1 MRRTTWRSWIP
12 FLLLVLSIAF
22 LILHESG
29 ATAPLENTL
38 QYVTAPLQRATS
50 RITERLGG
58 LFTTMRDVQELE
70 AEVEALRQERD
81 ALLSDN
87 IRLQQYEAT
96 TVQLRELLNFQEGN
110 PTWAFLGADV
120 VGQGEVIGQE
130 PNPYL
135 RYLTINVGS
144 DEGIEPGMPVIA
156 GGAVLIGRIA
166 EVGPRTSKVQLLS
179 DTASSVAVR
188 LQESRTTGLVVGQPD
203 ASLRMV
209 YIPQTEEVQ
218 VEEVVFTSGLGG
230 SMPRGLVIG
239 QVAEVTQ
246 QDFAFDQ
253 KAVIRPALD
262 YHQVEM
268 VLIITSFQPLIEE
281 EATEEPTTEP

>member
-1 MRRTTWRSWIP
+1 MLAIT
-12 FLLLVLSIAF
+12 L

-29 ATAPLENTL
+29 VIAPLENGL
-38 QYVTAPLQRATS
+38 QYVTAPLQRAAS
-50 RITERLGG
+50 QMADRLGG
-58 LFTTMRDVQELE
+58 LFTTVRDVRELE
-70 AEVEALRQERD
+70 AEVEELRRERD

-96 TVQLRELLNFQEGN
+96 TVQLRELLNFREGN

-135 RYLTINVGS
+135 RYLTISAGS
-144 DEGIEPGMPVIA
+144 EEGIEIGMPVIA

-166 EVGPRTSKVQLLS
+166 EVGPHTAKVQLLS

-218 VEEVVFTSGLGG
+218 PEEVVFTSGLGG

-239 QVAEVTQ
+239 QVAEVIQ

-253 KAVIRPALD
+253 EALIRPALD

-268 VLIITSFQPLIEE
+268 VLIITSFQPSAE
-281 EATEEPTTEP
+281 EATEEPATEP

>member
-1 MRRTTWRSWIP
+1 
-12 FLLLVLSIAF
+12 
-22 LILHESG
+22 
-29 ATAPLENTL
+29 
-38 QYVTAPLQRATS
+38 
-50 RITERLGG
+50 
-58 LFTTMRDVQELE
+58 MRDVQELE
-70 AEVEALRQERD
+70 EEVEALRRERD

-135 RYLTINVGS
+135 RYLTINVGAE
-144 DEGIEPGMPVIA
+144 EGVDMGMPVIA

-166 EVGPRTSKVQLLS
+166 EVGPHTAKVQLLS

-218 VEEVVFTSGLGG
+218 LEEVVFTSGLGG

-239 QVAEVTQ
+239 QVAELIQ
-246 QDFAFDQ
+246 RDFAFDQ
-253 KAVIRPALD
+253 EAVIRPAID

-268 VLIITSFQPLIEE
+268 VLIITSFQPLVEE

>member
-1 MRRTTWRSWIP
+1 VRRTTWRSWVP
-12 FLLLVLSIAF
+12 FLLLVFAITL
-22 LILHESG
+22 LVLHESG
-29 ATAPLENTL
+29 VIAPLENNL
-38 QYVTAPLQRATS
+38 QFVTTPLQRATS
-50 RITERLGG
+50 RFTERLGD

-70 AEVEALRQERD
+70 EEVEALRRERD

-135 RYLTINVGS
+135 RYLTINVGAE
-144 DEGIEPGMPVIA
+144 EGVDMGMPVIA

-166 EVGPRTSKVQLLS
+166 EVGPHTAKVQLLS

-218 VEEVVFTSGLGG
+218 LEEVVFTSGLGG

-239 QVAEVTQ
+239 QVAELIQ
-246 QDFAFDQ
+246 RDFAFDQ
-253 KAVIRPALD
+253 EAVIRPAID

-268 VLIITSFQPLIEE
+268 VLIITSFQPLVEE

>member
-1 MRRTTWRSWIP
+1 
-12 FLLLVLSIAF
+12 
-22 LILHESG
+22 
-29 ATAPLENTL
+29 
-38 QYVTAPLQRATS
+38 
-50 RITERLGG
+50 
-58 LFTTMRDVQELE
+58 MRDVRELE
-70 AEVEALRQERD
+70 AEVEALRRERD

-96 TVQLRELLNFQEGN
+96 TVQLRELLNFREGN

-144 DEGIEPGMPVIA
+144 EEGIDVGMPVIA

-166 EVGPRTSKVQLLS
+166 EVGPRTAKVQLLS

-188 LQESRTTGLVVGQPD
+188 LQESRTTGLVIGQPD

-218 VEEVVFTSGLGG
+218 LEEIVFTSGLGG
-230 SMPRGLVIG
+230 SMPRGLVVG
-239 QVAEVTQ
+239 QVAELIQ

-253 KAVIRPALD
+253 EAVIRPALD

-268 VLIITSFQPLIEE
+268 VLIITSFQPLTEE
-281 EATEEPTTEP
+281 ETTVESTTEP

>member
-1 MRRTTWRSWIP
+1 MRRATWRSWIP

-29 ATAPLENTL
+29 ATAPLENGL

-50 RITERLGG
+50 RIAERLGG
-58 LFTTMRDVQELE
+58 LFTTMRDVRELE

-96 TVQLRELLNFQEGN
+96 TVQLRELLNFREGN

-135 RYLTINVGS
+135 RYLTINVGT
-144 DEGIEPGMPVIA
+144 DDGIEPGMPVIA

-209 YIPQTEEVQ
+209 YIPQTEEVE

-239 QVAEVTQ
+239 QVAEVIQ

-253 KAVIRPALD
+253 EAIIRPALD

-268 VLIITSFQPLIEE
+268 VLIVTSFQPLIEE

>member
-1 MRRTTWRSWIP
+1 MRRTTWRSWVP
-12 FLLLVLSIAF
+12 FLLLVFAITL
-22 LILHESG
+22 LVLHESG
-29 ATAPLENTL
+29 VIAPLENNL
-38 QYVTAPLQRATS
+38 QFVTTPLQRATS
-50 RITERLGG
+50 RFTERLGD

-70 AEVEALRQERD
+70 EEVEALRRERD

-135 RYLTINVGS
+135 RYLTINVGAE
-144 DEGIEPGMPVIA
+144 EGVDMGMPVIA

-166 EVGPRTSKVQLLS
+166 EVGPHTAKVQLLS

-218 VEEVVFTSGLGG
+218 LEEVVFTSGLGG

-239 QVAEVTQ
+239 QVAELIQ
-246 QDFAFDQ
+246 RDFAFDQ
-253 KAVIRPALD
+253 EAVIRPAID

-268 VLIITSFQPLIEE
+268 VLIITSFQPLVEE